1 MKEGVWGVQADQSY
15 VVQYTQMCI
24 YPALHELPKATIRA
38 LAARKRIDS
47 GGESTGDEVMVD
59 DRKRVKASAE

>member
-1 MKEGVWGVQADQSY
+1 MSRVKADQSS
-15 VVQYTQMCI
+15 VCKCAQTCI

-47 GGESTGDEVMVD
+47 GGESTGDEVIVD